1 MKTKPRFKSPIALVF
16 ATAMFTFSIPQAHG
30 DIPDKPVSGLNG
42 IYKVAAS
49 NDPLFPLNKGNE
61 WFLDFGS
68 GMTSNTSSGPLTV
81 SMRRNPDVSVRM
93 MVWQFSRNTSTL
105 MIGNQFERGSRQAV
119 AKGAWKVSATDEGM
133 VLDRGGVRLILF
145 RPEPGDY

>member
-1 MKTKPRFKSPIALVF
+1 MKIKHRLAKSIAVIF
-16 ATAMFTFSIPQAHG
+16 TTAAITFSANHVSA
-30 DIPDKPVSGLNG
+30 DIPDQRVSSLNG

-49 NDPLFPLNKGNE
+49 NDPLFPVNQGKE

-68 GMTSNTSSGPLTV
+68 GMTSITSSGPLTV

-93 MVWQFSRNTSTL
+93 MVWQFSREQSAL

-119 AKGAWKVSATDEGM
+119 AKGVWKVSETEDGM
-133 VLDRGGVRLILF
+133 VLDRGGARLILF
-145 RPEPGDY
+145 RPEPGEY